1 MEVVQCILNLYDFR
15 PVCFSVKESVEKN
28 LLSDIALAIH
38 SGISVDEIIGDLT
51 EPGTNNNLDSPTL
64 RL

>member
-1 MEVVQCILNLYDFR
+1 MEVVQCILNLYGFR
-15 PVCFSVKESVEKN
+15 PVSFSVKESVEKN